1 MARGVQIQ
9 KKSTKL
15 TRAQK
20 TAASIEKWAIINEL
34 KEKVEELKTEIE
46 SLSREK
52 ARLLRKTVK
61 LQQLTSPEGIRE
73 FIMKQFKVNLPKFGL
88 RSDKYSNRI
97 KLERTSTPID
107 HLFPNNQ
114 GVATSVY
121 NNMLSMPEGLEY
133 WQTVVK
139 TMIAMHG
146 EKTIAYDWISM
157 YFDAGQYEES
167 GYGYVPE
174 LTTAQEIFKAWERE
188 IMNNLI
194 DELGIQ
200 DDIDKGAIEITVWAQ
215 SMKDFFRER
224 WGVDISDDQAEMWA
238 KLAEAAGKEFNSYNT
253 NISSAFNTAAQE
265 ALKKK

>member
-73 FIMKQFKVNLPKFGL
+73 FIMKQFKVNLPKFDL
-88 RSDKYSNRI
+88 RSNKYSNRI

-114 GVATSVY
+114 GVATSVF

-133 WQTVVK
+133 WQIVVK

-174 LTTAQEIFKAWERE
+174 LSTAQEIFKAWERE

-200 DDIDKGAIEITVWAQ
+200 DDIDKGTVEITFVAQ
-215 SMKDFFRER
+215 SMKDFFKER
-224 WGVDISDDQAEMWA
+224 WGVDISDKQAEVWA
-238 KLAEAAGKEFNSYNT
+238 KLAEAAGKEYYGYYKP
-253 NISSAFNTAAQE
+253 SSAFNKAAQE

>member
-34 KEKVEELKTEIE
+34 KEKVDELRTEIE

-61 LQQLTSPEGIRE
+61 LQQLTSVENIRE
-73 FIMKQFKVNLPKFGL
+73 FIMKQFKISLPKFGL
-88 RSDKYSNRI
+88 RDDKYNNRI
-97 KLERTSTPID
+97 KLERRATPID
-107 HLFPNNQ
+107 NLFPSNQ
-114 GVATSVY
+114 GVATSVF
-121 NNMLSMPEGLEY
+121 NNMLLMSEGLDY
-133 WQTVVK
+133 WLTIVK
-139 TMIAMHG
+139 TMISMHG
-146 EKTIAYDWISM
+146 ERTIAYDWISM

-167 GYGYVPE
+167 GYGYMPE
-174 LTTAQEIFKAWERE
+174 TMTAQEIFKAWERE

-200 DDIDKGAIEITVWAQ
+200 DDIDQGTIETTIIAQ
-215 SMKDFFRER
+215 SVKEFFKER
-224 WGVDISDDQAEMWA
+224 WGVDIPDDQAAMWA
-238 KLAEAAGKEFNSYNT
+238 KLAEDSAKEYYKYYRP
-253 NISSAFNTAAQE
+253 SSSFNTAAQE